1 MKKALLFIVLTF
13 LLLFV
18 SCGERKEAD
27 FSALGNTPGNI
38 RISGDVAE
46 DENYIFFTAYEPEG
60 SPILLSPFRI
70 YKMNKEDGII
80 KTIDKGH
87 IADFLNISGES
98 IYYRNGSP
106 GFVYKMNKNGGF
118 RRPVILKQ
126 TTNVIISG
134 DRIYYRLTPCDGIF
148 LKIEQYA
155 DDWGSIYSCDLNGR
169 DTKLISQEEIL
180 RFVVDVDTIYY
191 ADHTDG
197 DSLWKMDTSGEN
209 KTKIYSGSASVP
221 DFDDKYLYFTGAD
234 GNSLFRMD
242 KERLQPELLS
252 DERFAFIVLSGD
264 WIYYEEPYPS
274 ETLGRISKDG
284 KKTEILFTE
293 DVSLHGV
300 AKDLIIIT
308 KNDKEDGTYYRF
320 NVETKELTKLSD

>member
-1 MKKALLFIVLTF
+1 MKKALLFIVLVM
-13 LLLFV
+13 LLLLT
-18 SCGERKEAD
+18 SCSEKKEAD
-27 FSALGNTPGNI
+27 ISTLGNTPGNTGI
-38 RISGDVAE
+38 GGVVTE
-46 DENYIFFTAYEPEG
+46 DENYLFFTAYESED
-60 SPILLSPFRI
+60 SPILLSPYRI
-70 YKMNKEDGII
+70 YKLNKEDGTI
-80 KTIDKGH
+80 KTMDKGH

-106 GFVYKMNKNGGF
+106 GPVYKMNKNGGF

-126 TTNVIISG
+126 TTNVIVSG

-148 LKIEQYA
+148 FKIEKYA

-180 RFVVDVDTIYY
+180 RFVVDGDTIYY
-191 ADHTDG
+191 ADHNDG

-209 KTKIYSGSASVP
+209 KTKIYSGSASTP
-221 DFDDKYLYFTGAD
+221 DFDDKYLYFTGGD

-242 KERLQPELLS
+242 KESLQPELLS
-252 DERFAFIVLSGD
+252 EDKFQFIVLSGD

-284 KKTEILFTE
+284 KKKEILFTE

-300 AKDLIIIT
+300 AKDSIIIT
-308 KNDKEDGTYYRF
+308 MSKEEMQYYRF
-320 NVETKELTKLSD
+320 DIETKELTKLSD